1 MAAATHDKPVLLV
14 TGGAKRV
21 GAALCRAFCEAGWR
35 VVIHCNSSIG
45 EAERLANELGDAKVL
60 QADLLKVGADSLIAQ
75 AHDAFGS
82 LDLLINN
89 ASTYRRGAVLQ
100 SGDNDY
106 LDDFAINFHVP
117 FALMRAF
124 ARLGNSGSI
133 INILDARISKDD
145 TDCAGYLLAKKALAE
160 ATRLCAL
167 DFASLG
173 IRVNGIAPGLV
184 RPKDGVA
191 MDAMAP
197 LVARTPLG
205 IRTTE
210 EEIAAAAL
218 YLSKASAVTG
228 EIIFVDSG
236 MHLSPPHWGEKK

>member
-1 MAAATHDKPVLLV
+1 MASTKDKPVLLV

-21 GAALCRAFCEAGWR
+21 GAVLCRAFREAGWR
-35 VVIHCNSSIG
+35 VVIHCGSSMV
-45 EAERLANELGDAKVL
+45 EAECLARELVEAKVV
-60 QADLLKVGADSLIAQ
+60 QADFRHFSAEAFLAQ
-75 AHDAFGS
+75 ACEVFGR

-89 ASTYRRGAVLQ
+89 ASTYRRGRMLQ
-100 SGDNDY
+100 STDAEY
-106 LDDFAINFHVP
+106 LEDFAVNFHAP

-124 ARLGNSGSI
+124 ARLAGSGSI

-167 DFASLG
+167 EFAPLG

-184 RPKDGVA
+184 RPKDGVP
-191 MDAMAP
+191 MDVMAP

-205 IRTTE
+205 IRTAE
-210 EEIAAAAL
+210 EEIATAAL
-218 YLSKASAVTG
+218 YLSNASAVTG
-228 EIIFVDSG
+228 EILFVDAG
-236 MHLSPPHWGEKK
+236 MHLSPPQWGEKK